1 MNRKLIVILAGI
13 LLIALSLPVSGHPP
27 MPSLLSTLHRNPFP
41 LQTYDVTLT
50 TPTRAFVWNFTV
62 DSANKDVGS
71 DSFAFV
77 VDAVEIA
84 ETTTTFVYLF
94 SNKNLTDWLS
104 SPLTV
109 HSGQRLAYWSLTS
122 PKICDG
128 TGSCGSA
135 YSFHFVPPASG
146 LYHIVIA
153 NNNALQNRIPG
164 VQSTYH
170 IEIHGLETWTTTTI
184 G

>member
-1 MNRKLIVILAGI
+1 MNRKVWAVTGVLLLTVLAV
-13 LLIALSLPVSGHPP
+13 PVSAPP
-27 MPSLLSTLHRNPFP
+27 KLFLTSILHTNPIP
-41 LQTYDVTLT
+41 LQTYDVVLT

-170 IEIHGLETWTTTTI
+170 IEIHGYETWTTTTV